1 MVISQAGTPGLV
13 FLFDYKKEADVTR
26 ALLDNCIL
34 ILRSIQNEWDS
45 KTHHGEFDPGS
56 EGTLAAC
63 ITHASR
69 TVVLSSD
76 NMRVANG

>member
-1 MVISQAGTPGLV
+1 MPKRNIERGRPLNKYPV
-13 FLFDYKKEADVTR
+13 FLYNYDRKQLMRF
-26 ALLDNCIL
+26 
-34 ILRSIQNEWDS
+34 

-69 TVVLSSD
+69 TRKDPSGFG
-76 NMRVANG
+76 RVANG